1 MEQVDH
7 YIDLYIYGA
16 KFVNHD
22 YFRYH
27 HGHHNHYPILNTGP
41 GSWFGES
48 IGGWGGN
55 PVSML
60 HPHKGLEGRHDLRS
74 QLFFHDFLPFL
85 GWRDD
90 PRPDHPV
97 SGVEQKNSDCAEQS
111 LRRLNVDETGVQ
123 GCAYPGIF
131 QPALLII
138 RLLFGLVSDSNSVF
152 VFSSSCIF

>member
-1 MEQVDH
+1 MTLQ
-7 YIDLYIYGA
+7 IKAA

-22 YFRYH
+22 YIRYH
-27 HGHHNHYPILNTGP
+27 HDHHNHHDHNPITNTGP

-60 HPHKGLEGRHDLRS
+60 HPHKGLEGRQDLRS

-97 SGVEQKNSDCAEQS
+97 G
-111 LRRLNVDETGVQ
+111 
-123 GCAYPGIF
+123 
-131 QPALLII
+131 
-138 RLLFGLVSDSNSVF
+138 
-152 VFSSSCIF
+152 